1 MDTVNYNDLTFQQS
15 DTYKDFASKNSSS
28 GKLNIRAYAAN
39 RALPVTG
46 MKVIVSKIM
55 NNMRVIFYEGNTDNS
70 GLIENISLPTP
81 TISTNDLQTPPSE
94 DYNIEAIY
102 ETQDLIFNIKMY
114 SNIAVNQN
122 INIVPQLRTDG
133 NSYGY

>member
-46 MKVIVSKIM
+46 MRVIVSKIEAT
-55 NNMRVIFYEGNTDNS
+55 VSCNS

-81 TISTNDLQTPPSE
+81 TISTNDLQAPPSE

>member
-81 TISTNDLQTPPSE
+81 TISTNDLQAPPSE